1 MIFRP
6 RARIELLDQY
16 LAKRDYASAHEA
28 IAEEL
33 KKHPENFNLLL
44 RQAEIL
50 GLAGD
55 RERAIELYRK
65 LAQYFA
71 DQGFHARAIAVTN
84 KILRLDPN
92 RTEVTRELAA
102 LIARQQEEEKAARE
116 RLQRAM
122 PSPAPPATRAPHR
135 PPTPPTAPAE
145 AAPPPPPP
153 AQAEPVPVE
162 LPDPT
167 PAVLPAEAGPHQ
179 LQREREASA
188 FFSAFPLG
196 ALEELLSSTS
206 VRSFSTGETI
216 VREGDPGVSLFLIEG
231 GTVEVRTKDPAG
243 REVLLAHLGPG
254 DFFGEV
260 AVLTGRPRTATIVA
274 REPVTLIEIFAED
287 LQRIVAAY
295 PQVRTVLEEFYQR
308 RARATVETMVQ
319 RLRKG
324 HE

>member
-6 RARIELLDQY
+6 RARIDLLDQY

-71 DQGFHARAIAVTN
+71 DHGFHARAIAVTN

-92 RTEVTRELAA
+92 RTEVTKELAA
-102 LIARQQEEEKAARE
+102 LIARQQEAEKAERE

-122 PSPAPPATRAPHR
+122 PSPPPTTR
-135 PPTPPTAPAE
+135 PPRT
-145 AAPPPPPP
+145 PPPP
-153 AQAEPVPVE
+153 AAPPQPVSPATPPAPAAPAPVE
-162 LPDPT
+162 LPAPAT
-167 PAVLPAEAGPHQ
+167 AVLVPEASPQQ

-188 FFSAFPLG
+188 FFSAFPLE

-206 VRSFSTGETI
+206 VRSFSPGEII
-216 VREGDPGVSLFLIEG
+216 VREGDPGVSLFLIEA
-231 GTVEVRTKDPAG
+231 GTVEVRTNDPAG
-243 REVLLAHLGPG
+243 REVVLAQLGPG
-254 DFFGEV
+254 EFFGEV

-274 REPVTLIEIFAED
+274 CEAVTLIEILAED
-287 LQRIVAAY
+287 LERIVAAH
-295 PQVRTVLEEFYQR
+295 PRVRTVLEEFYQR